1 MAWELNK
8 IYHCTDKFLTR
19 KICTVTQILKDS
31 MSAIWPK
38 QCLGGVSIQA
48 YCKKNNVPYNLFDK
62 WYTDTRL
69 MVVPVTVKGNLIST
83 PTLGNHSG
91 AV

>member
-1 MAWELNK
+1 MP
-8 IYHCTDKFLTR
+8 R
-19 KICTVTQILKDS
+19 
-31 MSAIWPK
+31 
-38 QCLGGVSIQA
+38 GVSIQA

-69 MVVPVTVKGNLIST
+69 MVVPVTVKGGFIST